1 MPAFAASLTLSD
13 TRLVVIPAAVV
24 ASGDTFDI
32 KLGRAGTIT
41 GITFDNCNNV
51 AGVFSVSKVS
61 STGVVTSICNVTA
74 AGATGN
80 EITASVL
87 YTALFATTPTYAD
100 TIAARSF
107 SATDTL
113 RITSGLANS
122 GGIINIDVAFSKT
135 SSVLQ

>member
-32 KLGRAGTIT
+32 RLGRAGTIT
-41 GITFDNCNNV
+41 GLVFDNCNNV
-51 AGVFSVSKVS
+51 AGVFTVSKVS

-80 EITASVL
+80 EITASTL
-87 YTALFATTPTYAD
+87 YTALFATTPTYAG
-100 TIAARSF
+100 TLAARSF

-113 RITSGLANS
+113 RITSGLNDS
-122 GGIINIDVAFSKT
+122 GGIINIDVALSKT
-135 SSVLQ
+135 PSALQ

>member
-1 MPAFAASLTLSD
+1 MAAFSAQLILSD
-13 TRLVVIPAAVV
+13 TRLVVVPAAVV

-32 KLGRAGTIT
+32 ALGRAGIIT

-61 STGVVTSICNVTA
+61 ATGVVTSICNVTA

-87 YTALFATTPTYAD
+87 YTALFATTPTP
-100 TIAARSF
+100 IGARTAGTF
-107 SATDTL
+107 WPSAGVMKISASPL
-113 RITSGLANS
+113 AVPRRPRLLLPPASGL
-122 GGIINIDVAFSKT
+122 
-135 SSVLQ
+135 